1 MDGLQLRLA
10 VFPCCV
16 SNGMYGKES
25 VCSIVR
31 PESAGH
37 FLLYLQFSDSSLA
50 RIVVGWNCGIFQEV
64 EYVIPAF
71 CESLAKPLKVGS

>member
-1 MDGLQLRLA
+1 MDSLQLRLA
-10 VFPCCV
+10 VFPCSV
-16 SNGMYGKES
+16 SNGMYRKES

-50 RIVVGWNCGIFQEV
+50 RIITTFG
-64 EYVIPAF
+64 
-71 CESLAKPLKVGS
+71 

>member
-1 MDGLQLRLA
+1 MDSLQLRLA
-10 VFPCCV
+10 IFPCSV

-50 RIVVGWNCGIFQEV
+50 RIVVGWNCGF
-64 EYVIPAF
+64 
-71 CESLAKPLKVGS
+71 SKKLNM

>member
-1 MDGLQLRLA
+1 MDSLQLRLA
-10 VFPCCV
+10 IFPCSV

-50 RIVVGWNCGIFQEV
+50 RIVVGWNCGV
-64 EYVIPAF
+64 
-71 CESLAKPLKVGS
+71 SKKLNM